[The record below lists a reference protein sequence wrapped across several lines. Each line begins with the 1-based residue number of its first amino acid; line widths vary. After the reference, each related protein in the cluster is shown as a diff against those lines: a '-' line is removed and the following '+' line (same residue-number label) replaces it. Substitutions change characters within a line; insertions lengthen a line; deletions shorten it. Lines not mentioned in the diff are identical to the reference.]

1 MGKST
6 VTIRFPFF
14 FKISKENT
22 TDEDDIIISIFIQYL
37 VLLRYF
43 ISIKLFDLALWG
55 CFKFCILDTWVF
67 VIVHSIIFRL

>member
-43 ISIKLFDLALWG
+43 ISIKLFDLAL
-55 CFKFCILDTWVF
+55 
-67 VIVHSIIFRL
+67 

>member
-22 TDEDDIIISIFIQYL
+22 ADEDDIIISIFILYL

-43 ISIKLFDLALWG
+43 ISIKLFDLAL
-55 CFKFCILDTWVF
+55 
-67 VIVHSIIFRL
+67 